1 MDFSDNLKGLTAR
14 AAKLQSQLKTEEAT
28 KQALILP
35 FFSALGYDIFNPME
49 FQPEF
54 TADIGLKQGEKV
66 DYAVLQD
73 GKPVILVECKT
84 VTDKL
89 NKADSQ
95 LFRYFHT
102 TTARFGIL
110 TNGLDYKFYTDIE
123 QKNRM
128 DEKPFLNINILNIKE
143 QDIIELK
150 KFHKSVFD
158 VNQIFSTASELK
170 YLNEIKAILSSELEF
185 TSEEFAKYF
194 INSVYPGRATANV
207 VKQFQS
213 IVKKALNQ
221 FTSEIV
227 SARIKSVLDKE
238 KETEKAEAEKET
250 EGKLIETTDEE
261 MEAFYIVKGILR
273 QAIDGNRIFNRDVQS
288 YFSVLIDDS
297 NRKPICRLYLTET
310 KKCIGIMDA
319 GKREIR
325 YDLTTLDDIYK
336 YTEQL
341 LAAVK
346 IYQ

>member
-1 MDFSDNLKGLTAR
+1 MDFSDHLKDLSAR
-14 AAKLQSQLKTEEAT
+14 AIKLQDQVKTEEAT

-35 FFSALGYDIFNPME
+35 FFSALGYDIFNPLE

-54 TADIGLKQGEKV
+54 TADIGIKQGEKV
-66 DYAVLQD
+66 DYAILQD
-73 GKPVILVECKT
+73 GKPVILIECKT

-89 NKADSQ
+89 TKADSQ

-102 TTARFGIL
+102 TTAKFGIL
-110 TNGLDYKFYTDIE
+110 TNGLDYKFFTDIE
-123 QKNRM
+123 EKNKM
-128 DEKPFLNINILNIKE
+128 DEKPFLIINILNIKE

-150 KFHKSVFD
+150 KFHKAIFD

-170 YLNEIKAILSSELEF
+170 YLNEIKAILTNELEF

-194 INSVYPGRATANV
+194 INEVYPGRATANV

-213 IVKKALNQ
+213 VVKKALNQ

-238 KETEKAEAEKET
+238 KETEKIEAEKEA
-250 EGKLIETTDEE
+250 EGKFIDTTDEE
-261 MEAFYIVKGILR
+261 IEAFFIVKGILR
-273 QAIDGNRIFNRDVQS
+273 QAIDGNRVYYRDVQS

-297 NRKPICRLYLTET
+297 NRKPICRLYLTES

-319 GKREIR
+319 RKTEIR
-325 YDLTTLDDIYK
+325 FDLTTLDDLYK

-341 LAAVK
+341 LTAVK
-346 IYQ
+346 VYL

>member
-1 MDFSDNLKGLTAR
+1 MDFADHLKDLSAR
-14 AAKLQSQLKTEEAT
+14 AVKLQPQLKTEEAT

-35 FFSALGYDIFNPME
+35 FFQALGYDIFNPME
-49 FQPEF
+49 FQPEY

-66 DYAVLQD
+66 DYAVIQE

-84 VTDKL
+84 VSDKL
-89 NKADSQ
+89 DKADSQ

-102 TTARFGIL
+102 TSARFGIL

-123 QKNRM
+123 EKNKM
-128 DEKPFLNINILNIKE
+128 DVKPFLNINILNLKE
-143 QDIIELK
+143 QDIFELK

-158 VNQIFSTASELK
+158 INQIFSTASELK
-170 YLNEIKAILSSELEF
+170 YLNEIKAILSAELED

-194 INSVYPGRATANV
+194 ITTVYPGRATANV

-213 IVKKALNQ
+213 IVKKSLNQ

-238 KETEKAEAEKET
+238 KEVEKAEAELVAET
-250 EGKLIETTDEE
+250 KLIETSEEE
-261 MEAFYIVKGILR
+261 MEAYYIVKGIIR
-273 QAIDGNRIFNRDVQS
+273 QVISSDRIGFRDVQS

-297 NRKPICRLYLTET
+297 NRKPICRLYLTD
-310 KKCIGIMDA
+310 KKQYIGIMDA
-319 GKREIR
+319 AKKEN
-325 YDLTTLDDIYK
+325 YFELSSLDDIYK

-341 LAAVK
+341 LAVAKV
-346 IYQ
+346 YL